1 MAKKQKTVISNDP
14 EAGGLYS
21 HEAESAL
28 ISYLMSAKAPDID
41 DVLRKAGIQRH
52 KLRVL
57 LSDDEIYQCIEK
69 RQDKL
74 ESAPF
79 RIEPTDTNESL
90 IIAEQIRKWW
100 SELTIGTQNARWYGY
115 SVLEAVYSKV
125 PMIHTDTSTQYMG
138 WDWIGEKPMQWFE
151 PKNDGRLLYR
161 QDGMG
166 NDKEVDQILKFFK
179 TQCKATYENPYGEAL
194 LSRLYW
200 VWFFKTQAFKF
211 WAKFVERF
219 GNPLLKGKSVDNK
232 KMKQALLDAHASAV
246 IAIDRQDEVEL
257 VSASGVNGGSAAF
270 EAFDKTL
277 EKRIQKVVLGGT
289 LTSGT
294 DGSGSRALGD
304 VHLEVEKNKLGADV
318 RMITSTLQAI
328 IDALC
333 LINNWKSHRIVIGE
347 EKALDEKRADRDAKL
362 KNAGAN
368 LTPQYFQREYGLQ
381 DGDVAE
387 VAPVSD
393 IKVTP
398 QFSAVPK
405 QAFSFKAGVQQI
417 TPEQQELEQT
427 AHDQPKVLMTDE
439 QLQKIVQ
446 DAKDHNDL
454 MTKLYS
460 ATKGANVDEFEVV
473 MSKALFMAD
482 VMGYV
487 HAQQRK

>member
-1 MAKKQKTVISNDP
+1 MAKKQKTVVSNNP

-28 ISYLMSAKAPDID
+28 IQYLTSGKAPDID
-41 DVLRKAGIQRH
+41 DVLRKAGVPRH

-57 LSDDEIYQCIEK
+57 LSDDEIYQCVEK

-74 ESAPF
+74 EAAPF
-79 RIEPTDTNESL
+79 RIEPADTKESL

-100 SELTIGTQNARWYGY
+100 SELTMGTQNARWFGY
-115 SVLEAVYSKV
+115 SVLEAVYSKIPLV
-125 PMIHTDTSTQYMG
+125 HADTATQYFG
-138 WDWIGEKPMQWFE
+138 WEWIGEKPMQWFE
-151 PKNDGRLLYR
+151 PKNDGKLLYR
-161 QDGMG
+161 QDGIG
-166 NDKEVDQILKFFK
+166 TPIEVNQQIKFFK
-179 TQCKATYENPYGEAL
+179 TQCKPSYENPYGEAL

-219 GNPLLKGKSVDNK
+219 GNPLLKGKSIDNK
-232 KMKQALLDAHASAV
+232 AMKKALLDAHASAV
-246 IAIDRQDEVEL
+246 IAIDRQDEVEM
-257 VSASGVNGGSAAF
+257 VSALGVNGGSGAF

-277 EKRIQKVVLGGT
+277 EKRIQKVILGGT

-318 RMITSTLQAI
+318 RMITSTLQAV

-347 EKALDEKRADRDAKL
+347 EKSLDEKKADRDVKL

-368 LTPQYFQREYGLQ
+368 LTPQYFIREYGLQ
-381 DGDVAE
+381 EGDVAE
-387 VAPVSD
+387 LPNEP
-393 IKVTP
+393 TP
-398 QFSAVPK
+398 LKFSALPK
-405 QAFSFKAGVQQI
+405 QAFSFKASSQQI

-446 DAKDHNDL
+446 DATDHSDL

-460 ATKGANVDEFEVV
+460 ATKGANVDEFEIV

>member
-1 MAKKQKTVISNDP
+1 MAKKQKAGVSNNP

-28 ISYLMSAKAPDID
+28 ITYLMSGKAPDVD

-57 LSDDEIYQCIEK
+57 LSDDEIYQCVEK

-74 ESAPF
+74 EGASF
-79 RIEPTDTNESL
+79 RIEPTNTKESL
-90 IIAEQIRKWW
+90 ILTEQLRKWW
-100 SELTIGTQNARWYGY
+100 SELTIGTQDARWCGY
-115 SVLEAVYSKV
+115 SVLEAIYDEF
-125 PMIHTDTSTQYMG
+125 PMQHADTALLYRG
-138 WDWIGEKPMQWFE
+138 WQWIGVKPMQWFE
-151 PKNDGRLLYR
+151 PKADGRLIYR
-161 QDGMG
+161 QDGLHHEV
-166 NDKEVDQILKFFK
+166 EVDQKFKFFL
-179 TQCKATYENPYGEAL
+179 TQCKPTYENPYGEAL

-200 VWFFKTQAFKF
+200 VWFFKTNAFKY
-211 WAKFVERF
+211 WAKFIERF
-219 GNPLLKGKSVDNK
+219 GNPLLKGKSIDNK
-232 KMKQALLDAHASAV
+232 AMKKALLEAHASAV
-246 IAIDRQDEVEL
+246 IAIDRADEVEIL
-257 VSASGVNGGSAAF
+257 SASGSQGGSSAF

-277 EKRIQKVVLGGT
+277 EKRIQKVILGGT

-294 DGSGSRALGD
+294 DGTGSRALGD
-304 VHLEVEKNKLGADV
+304 VHLEVEKNKLGADI
-318 RMITSTLQAI
+318 RMITPTLQKA

-333 LINNWKSHRIVIGE
+333 LVNQWKSHRIIIGE
-347 EKALDEKRADRDAKL
+347 EKSLEEKKAERDVKL

-368 LTPQYFQREYGLQ
+368 LTPQYFIREYGLQ
-381 DGDVAE
+381 EGDVAE
-387 VAPVSD
+387 LPNEP
-393 IKVTP
+393 TP
-398 QFSAVPK
+398 LKFSALP
-405 QAFSFKAGVQQI
+405 QRAFSFKADAQKI

-454 MTKLYS
+454 MTRLYS

>member
-125 PMIHTDTSTQYMG
+125 PMIHADTSTQYMG
-138 WDWIGEKPMQWFE
+138 WEWIGEKPMQWFE

-246 IAIDRQDEVEL
+246 IAIDRQDEVEM
-257 VSASGVNGGSAAF
+257 VSALGGNGGSGAF

-387 VAPVSD
+387 VTPVSD
-393 IKVTP
+393 TKVTP
-398 QFSAVPK
+398 QFSALPK
-405 QAFSFKAGVQQI
+405 SAFNFKAQSQNLK
-417 TPEQQELEQT
+417 PEQIELEQV
-427 AHDQPKVLMTDE
+427 AENQPKVLLNESDLE
-439 QLQKIVQ
+439 QIVSGS
-446 DAKDHNDL
+446 KDSNEL
-454 MTKLYS
+454 LTKLYS
-460 ATKGANVDEFEVV
+460 ATKGASVQDFEIT
-473 MSKALFMAD
+473 MARALFMSD
-482 VMGYV
+482 VIGYV
-487 HAQQRK
+487 HARQGK

>member
-1 MAKKQKTVISNDP
+1 MAKKQKTVISNNP

-28 ISYLMSAKAPDID
+28 ISYLMSNKAPDID
-41 DVLRKAGIQRH
+41 DVLRKAGVPRH

-57 LSDDEIYQCIEK
+57 LSDDDIYQCVEK

-74 ESAPF
+74 EAAPF
-79 RIEPTDTNESL
+79 RIEPADTTESI

-100 SELTIGTQNARWYGY
+100 SKIVIGTQNARWFGY
-115 SVLEAVYSKV
+115 SVFEAVYSKV
-125 PMIHTDTSTQYMG
+125 PMYHTDTNTTYLG
-138 WDWIGEKPMQWFE
+138 WEWLGEKPMQWFE

-161 QDGMG
+161 QDGMAQPI
-166 NDKEVDQILKFFK
+166 EVDQRLKFFL
-179 TQCKATYENPYGEAL
+179 TQCKASYEQPYGEAL

-200 VWFFKTQAFKF
+200 VWFFKTHAFKF

-219 GNPLLKGKSVDNK
+219 GNPLLKGKSIDNK

-246 IAIDRQDEVEL
+246 IAIDRQDEVEM
-257 VSASGVNGGSAAF
+257 VSASGSQGGSAAF
-270 EAFDKTL
+270 EVFDKVL
-277 EKRIQKVVLGGT
+277 EKRIQKVILGGT

-294 DGSGSRALGD
+294 DGGGSRALGD
-304 VHLEVEKNKLGADV
+304 VHLEVEKNKLGADI
-318 RMITSTLQAI
+318 RMIVPTIQNI
-328 IDALC
+328 INALC
-333 LINNWKSHRIVIGE
+333 EINGWKSHRIILGE
-347 EKALDEKRADRDAKL
+347 EKSLDEKRADRDVKL

-381 DGDVAE
+381 DGDIAE
-387 VAPVSD
+387 PEQV
-393 IKVTP
+393 P
-398 QFSAVPK
+398 QTQFNTLPK
-405 QAFSFKAGVQQI
+405 RVFSFKASSQKV
-417 TPEQQELEQT
+417 TPEQQELEQIVG
-427 AHDQPKVLMTDE
+427 DQPKALMTEE

-446 DAKDHNDL
+446 DAKNHEDL

-460 ATKGANVDEFEVV
+460 ATKGVSTDEFEIV

>member
-1 MAKKQKTVISNDP
+1 MAKKQKTVISNNP

-28 ISYLMSAKAPDID
+28 ISYLMSNKAPDID
-41 DVLRKAGIQRH
+41 DVLRKAGVPRH

-57 LSDDEIYQCIEK
+57 LSDDDIYQCVEK

-74 ESAPF
+74 EAAPF
-79 RIEPTDTNESL
+79 RIEPADTTESI

-100 SELTIGTQNARWYGY
+100 SKIVIGTQNARWFGY
-115 SVLEAVYSKV
+115 SVFEAVYSKV
-125 PMIHTDTSTQYMG
+125 PMYHTDTNTTYLG
-138 WDWIGEKPMQWFE
+138 WEWLGEKPMQWFE

-161 QDGMG
+161 QDGMAQPI
-166 NDKEVDQILKFFK
+166 EVDQRLKFFL
-179 TQCKATYENPYGEAL
+179 TQCKASYEQPYGEAL

-200 VWFFKTQAFKF
+200 VWFFKTHAFKF

-219 GNPLLKGKSVDNK
+219 GNPLLKGKSIDNK

-246 IAIDRQDEVEL
+246 IAIDRQDEVEM
-257 VSASGVNGGSAAF
+257 VSASGSQGGSAAF
-270 EAFDKTL
+270 EVFDKVL
-277 EKRIQKVVLGGT
+277 EKRIQKVILGGT

-294 DGSGSRALGD
+294 DGGGSRALGD
-304 VHLEVEKNKLGADV
+304 VHLEVEKNKLGADI
-318 RMITSTLQAI
+318 RMIVPTIQNI
-328 IDALC
+328 INALC
-333 LINNWKSHRIVIGE
+333 EINGWKSHRIILGE
-347 EKALDEKRADRDAKL
+347 EKSLDEKRADRDVKL

-381 DGDVAE
+381 DGDIAKPEQV
-387 VAPVSD
+387 
-393 IKVTP
+393 P
-398 QFSAVPK
+398 QTQFNALPK
-405 QAFSFKAGVQQI
+405 RVFSFKASSQKV
-417 TPEQQELEQT
+417 TPEQQELEQV
-427 AHDQPKVLMTDE
+427 ANDQPKALMTEE

-446 DAKDHNDL
+446 DAKSHEDL

-460 ATKGANVDEFEVV
+460 ATKGVSTDEFEIV

>member
-1 MAKKQKTVISNDP
+1 MAKKQKTVISNNP

-28 ISYLMSAKAPDID
+28 ISYLMSNKAADLD
-41 DVLRKAGIQRH
+41 DVLRKAGVPRH
-52 KLRVL
+52 RLRVL
-57 LSDDEIYQCIEK
+57 LSDDDIFQCVEK

-74 ESAPF
+74 EATSF
-79 RIEPTDTNESL
+79 RIEPANTPESI

-100 SELTIGTQNARWYGY
+100 SKITIGTQNARWFGY
-115 SVLEAVYSKV
+115 SVFETVYSKI
-125 PMIHTDTSTQYMG
+125 PMHHADTNTTYLG
-138 WDWIGEKPMQWFE
+138 WEWLGEKPMQWFE

-161 QDGMG
+161 QDGIAQP
-166 NDKEVDQILKFFK
+166 NEVDQKLKFFL
-179 TQCKATYENPYGEAL
+179 TQCKASYEQPYGEAL

-219 GNPLLKGKSVDNK
+219 GNPLLKGKSIDNK
-232 KMKQALLDAHASAV
+232 AMKKALLEAHASAV
-246 IAIDRQDEVEL
+246 IAIDRFDEVEIL
-257 VSASGVNGGSAAF
+257 SASGSQGGSAAF

-277 EKRIQKVVLGGT
+277 EKRIQKVILGGT

-294 DGSGSRALGD
+294 DGGGSRALGD

-318 RMITSTLQAI
+318 RMIAPTIQNI
-328 IDALC
+328 INALC
-333 LINNWKSHRIVIGE
+333 EINQWKSHRIIIGE
-347 EKALDEKRADRDAKL
+347 EKPLDEKKANRDEKL

-368 LTPQYFQREYGLQ
+368 LTPQYFIREYGLQ
-381 DGDVAE
+381 EGDVAE
-387 VAPVSD
+387 LPNEP
-393 IKVTP
+393 TP
-398 QFSAVPK
+398 LKFSALPQQV
-405 QAFSFKAGVQQI
+405 FSFKADAQKI

-427 AHDQPKVLMTDE
+427 AHDQPKVLLTDE
-439 QLQKIVQ
+439 QLQKIVH
-446 DAKDHNDL
+446 DAVDHNDL

-460 ATKGANVDEFEVV
+460 ATKGANVDEFELV